1 MVMNDS
7 TTYAHLSHL
16 VTQILDLN
24 KCLATALY
32 PHSQTVLKRQME
44 AVDEEIDKV
53 VYGLYNL
60 TAEEI
65 EIIKNN

>member
-1 MVMNDS
+1 MNDS

-24 KCLATALY
+24 KCLATTMD
-32 PHSQTVLKRQME
+32 PHGQTVLKRQIE
-44 AVDEEIDKV
+44 ATDEAIDKV

-60 TAEEI
+60 TPEEI